1 MKLLDR
7 FEICGIVQDTRVIM
21 PKKADSKWRQY
32 IISVAT
38 LGKNFNLRT
47 EDISLYQEV
56 VIGQNVRCFGTF
68 SFFNNVPQFD
78 LAGIKPVDE
87 KE

>member
-1 MKLLDR
+1 MNLYDR
-7 FEICGIVQDTRVIM
+7 FDIAGVIQNTRVIM

-32 IISVAT
+32 VISVAT

-47 EDISLYQEV
+47 EDETLYQAIA
-56 VIGQNVRCFGTF
+56 IGQHVRCVGTF

-78 LAGIKPVDE
+78 LANIELMED
-87 KE
+87 